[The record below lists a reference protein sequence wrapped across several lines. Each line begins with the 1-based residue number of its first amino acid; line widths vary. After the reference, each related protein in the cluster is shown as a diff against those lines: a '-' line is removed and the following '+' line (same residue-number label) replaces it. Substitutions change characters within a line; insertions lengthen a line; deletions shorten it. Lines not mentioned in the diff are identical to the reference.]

1 MNNTFTLE
9 IDLSGNSNGTIVQYN
24 FVYPGSM
31 LFRNKTATTKKIR
44 RALTHGNGSLYE
56 LDHVDIILTYRIS
69 VRYQEKLSSDF
80 VNECNLDGIEKDE
93 I

>member
-9 IDLSGNSNGTIVQYN
+9 IDLSGNSNGAIVQYN

-44 RALTHGNGSLYE
+44 RALIHGDSSLYE
-56 LDHVDIILTYRIS
+56 LDHVDIIFDVQNICEVSRETIFR
-69 VRYQEKLSSDF
+69 F
-80 VNECNLDGIEKDE
+80 C
-93 I
+93 